1 MTADVGQQR
10 SFHSITASEARKKM
24 EDGNVQVVDVRPPFD
39 FAGGHIPN
47 SLSLPGQALRTR
59 AAQLS
64 PDREILIVSEDHR
77 QSLEAYALATSL
89 GFKAVAS
96 LEGGFEAWLAAGYD
110 IHTISDSMA
119 G

>member
-1 MTADVGQQR
+1 MTDDAGQR
-10 SFHSITASEARKKM
+10 PFRSITAAEAHKKM
-24 EDGNVQVVDVRPPFD
+24 EDGEVQVVDVRPPFD

-47 SLSLPGQALRTR
+47 SLSLPGQALRLR
-59 AAQLS
+59 AAQLPS
-64 PDREILIVSEDHR
+64 DRDILIVGEDHR
-77 QSLEAYALATSL
+77 RSLEACALAASL
-89 GFKAVAS
+89 GVKAVAR

>member
-1 MTADVGQQR
+1 VTGDAGQQR
-10 SFHSITASEARKKM
+10 SFRSITAAEARKKM

-39 FAGGHIPN
+39 FAGGHIP
-47 SLSLPGQALRTR
+47 LSLPGQALRTR

-77 QSLEAYALATSL
+77 QSLEACALATSL